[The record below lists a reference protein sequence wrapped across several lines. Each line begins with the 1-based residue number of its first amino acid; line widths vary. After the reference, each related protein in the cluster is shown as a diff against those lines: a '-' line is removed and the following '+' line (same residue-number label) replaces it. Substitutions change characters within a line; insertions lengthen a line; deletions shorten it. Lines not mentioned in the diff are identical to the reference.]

1 LRSYLSLHRLE
12 IPSSSTIP
20 NLDPQITQITRIGR
34 GHGQLYNF
42 TFRRAGSNCQKIH
55 LDIFGLEA
63 DLADVNTSLRRVL
76 IFNAV
81 FIPILAL
88 ALGVTAYFVQLEFRQ
103 LAEQQVL
110 ENAHLM
116 METAKASRVYTTEQ
130 IEPLLTREEARV
142 AQGVKDLNDLLN
154 TQLPQ
159 ELERAVSGLPNPKER
174 QTLQV
179 LSEQIVQNVKQRPRT
194 VPELQIVRVASLA
207 TPVPKMRP
215 GR

>member
-1 LRSYLSLHRLE
+1 LEEGTASYIIS
-12 IPSSSTIP
+12 PSAALAP
-20 NLDPQITQITRIGR
+20 
-34 GHGQLYNF
+34 
-42 TFRRAGSNCQKIH
+42 GSNCRKIH

-159 ELERAVSGLPNPKER
+159 GITTGGFRASKPQGATISPGPFGTNRSECQATASHRPGTAICRSIDSVLRRYGGLQLFPE
-174 QTLQV
+174 
-179 LSEQIVQNVKQRPRT
+179 T
-194 VPELQIVRVASLA
+194 VPRLFL
-207 TPVPKMRP
+207 
-215 GR
+215 